1 MQVNLTPIEAGLL
14 LRHLEQ
20 HLQHIDTELVHTDK
34 HELQHSLAREIDA
47 LRVLC
52 ERLRSEFRSD
62 PQETLPD
69 LV

>member
-1 MQVNLTPIEAGLL
+1 MQVNLTPIEARLL

-20 HLQHIDTELVHTDK
+20 HLKHLDTELVHTDK

-52 ERLRSEFRSD
+52 ERSGRVRAD

-69 LV
+69 IV